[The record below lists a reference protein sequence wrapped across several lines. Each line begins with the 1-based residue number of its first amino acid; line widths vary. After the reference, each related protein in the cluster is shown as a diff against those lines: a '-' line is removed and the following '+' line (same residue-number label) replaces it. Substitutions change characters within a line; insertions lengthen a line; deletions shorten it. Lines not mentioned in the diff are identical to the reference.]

1 MFNLYRMNLIDIF
14 NIDNVLGKIIIIILI
29 IITTYHHI
37 LLGIIV
43 FLFFISLKEGNIEGM
58 ENNKSSKDSNTIS
71 PQNKFRLN
79 NCENKKLLKQNK
91 EITPKMIKQSF
102 PNIKFQD
109 DTLCNPCDL
118 HCDFEIIDSNDKIT
132 NEQNLRPEDSKN
144 NNINRE
150 DSIKKNN

>member
-1 MFNLYRMNLIDIF
+1 MNLIDIF
-14 NIDNVLGKIIIIILI
+14 NIDNVLGKIIILILI

-37 LLGIIV
+37 LLGIVV
-43 FLFFISLKEGNIEGM
+43 FLFFISFKEGNIEGM

-71 PQNKFRLN
+71 PQNKFSLN
-79 NCENKKLLKQNK
+79 NCENKKLLKNNK

-102 PNIKFQD
+102 PNIKFHD
-109 DTLCNPCDL
+109 DNVCNPCDL
-118 HCDFEIIDSNDKIT
+118 HCNFEIIDSNDRIT
-132 NEQNLRPEDSKN
+132 NEQKLRPEDSKN